1 MRKLCKFVGVTYSEF
16 LSWYSY
22 GELRIGSSRVVEL
35 ETTPD
40 GSPDPESPH
49 VPNLLERVPQL
60 NLDDEEGILLI
71 QLKICKNYLKNL
83 MV

>member
-40 GSPDPESPH
+40 GSPGA
-49 VPNLLERVPQL
+49 Q
-60 NLDDEEGILLI
+60 EEG
-71 QLKICKNYLKNL
+71 QGQR
-83 MV
+83 